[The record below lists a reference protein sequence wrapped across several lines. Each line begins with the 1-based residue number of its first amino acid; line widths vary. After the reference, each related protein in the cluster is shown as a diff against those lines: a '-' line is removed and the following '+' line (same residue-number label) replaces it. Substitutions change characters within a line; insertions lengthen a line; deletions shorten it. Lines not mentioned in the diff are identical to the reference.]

1 MLRRDVGGPKYG
13 GTVPFAR
20 CGFAS
25 WGVLFRTVSLWQRAV
40 GMGWSSVGTQL
51 ILLREQ
57 VKLAVTFTCSSDAG
71 LCCRISGK
79 AEEASMER
87 QTLVFVRERETKNT
101 VRFQEEA
108 NGKPPVI
115 GTLYVQRW
123 ALGEPLPQRLTVT
136 IEAASA

>member
-1 MLRRDVGGPKYG
+1 
-13 GTVPFAR
+13 
-20 CGFAS
+20 
-25 WGVLFRTVSLWQRAV
+25 
-40 GMGWSSVGTQL
+40 
-51 ILLREQ
+51 
-57 VKLAVTFTCSSDAG
+57 
-71 LCCRISGK
+71 
-79 AEEASMER
+79 MER
-87 QTLVFVRERETKNT
+87 QTLVFVTERQTKNT